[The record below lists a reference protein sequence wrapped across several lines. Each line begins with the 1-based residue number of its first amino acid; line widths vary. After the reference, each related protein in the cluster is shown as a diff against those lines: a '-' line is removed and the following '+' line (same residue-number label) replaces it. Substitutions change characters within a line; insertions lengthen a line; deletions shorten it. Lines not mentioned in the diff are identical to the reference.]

1 MQMTT
6 AMGSYRLNRF
16 PLRQNESLQ
25 AWDAADEYLLNTIAL
40 NTLADED
47 PNASAAKGRPVLVV
61 NDQFGALAI
70 AFREQDI
77 SSWGDSL
84 VAHQGAMANFKR
96 NGFDTVPRCIPATEP
111 LSGVF
116 GLVLIKVPKT
126 LALLEHQLA
135 GLAGHID
142 ADSVVIAAG
151 MVKSVHISTLALF
164 EKYLGPTKTSRAKKK
179 ARLVLPQL
187 DTVIAGASP
196 GSPYPSHY
204 IWEPPGLESDI
215 EMCNHAN
222 VFAREQLDIGARAM
236 LSVVDQL
243 PASRHIIDLGC
254 GNGVLGI
261 AAKISQP
268 QARLSFVDES
278 YMALAS
284 AQTNWPLALD
294 KAPLESTAESTSEP
308 APAEFIANDCLRDL
322 ELGETDLVICN
333 PPFHQGQAMGDHIA
347 WRMFKQSHD
356 CLQPGGQLWVVGNK
370 HLQYNAKLKRLF
382 GNCQEK
388 TSNKKFVVYAAIK
401 QAEPAD

>member
-1 MQMTT
+1 MTT
-6 AMGSYRLNRF
+6 AMGSYRLNRL

-40 NTLADED
+40 NTTADEGLSTAGAD
-47 PNASAAKGRPVLVV
+47 GRPVLVV

-70 AFREQDI
+70 AFHERDI

-84 VAHQGAMANFKR
+84 VAHQGTMANFKR
-96 NGFDTVPRCIPATEP
+96 NGFDTVPQCIPSTEP

-142 ADSVVIAAG
+142 ADSVVMAAG
-151 MVKSVHISTLALF
+151 MVKAIHTSTLDLF
-164 EKYLGPTKTSRAKKK
+164 EKYLGPTKTSLATKK
-179 ARLVLPQL
+179 ARVILPQL
-187 DTVIAGASP
+187 DTVIAATSP
-196 GSPYPSHY
+196 DSPYPSHY
-204 IWEPPGLESDI
+204 LWEPPGLESGI
-215 EMCNHAN
+215 ELCNHAN

-236 LSVVDQL
+236 LAVVDQL

-268 QARLSFVDES
+268 QAKLSFVDES

-284 AQTNWPLALD
+284 ARINWPLALE
-294 KAPLESTAESTSEP
+294 KAHLESTAEPTIEP
-308 APAEFIANDCLRDL
+308 AIAEFITNDCLSDL
-322 ELGETDLVICN
+322 KPAELDLVICN
-333 PPFHQGQAMGDHIA
+333 PPFHQGQAIGDHIA
-347 WRMFKQSHD
+347 WRMFKQSYD

-388 TSNKKFVVYAAIK
+388 YSNNKFVVYAATK
-401 QAEPAD
+401 QAQPPA